1 MGAGSPDNIAATYI
15 TLVIP
20 SMMHYS
26 MQRERYKRA
35 LLPAAAPE
43 TAQSA
48 WTPIIGGTTGLTF
61 DILYSTNK
69 VSGGDDMAV
78 LTSTSRLPACTLFRW
93 ASLCSDRV

>member
-1 MGAGSPDNIAATYI
+1 MHDFGSTVEIYDSFAVTGFGSSDNIAATYI

-43 TAQSA
+43 SAQSA
-48 WTPIIGGTTGLTF
+48 STAIIGGTIGLTF
-61 DILYSTNK
+61 DIQYFT
-69 VSGGDDMAV
+69 V
-78 LTSTSRLPACTLFRW
+78 LIRCQGERTWQC
-93 ASLCSDRV
+93 